1 MDTDIRSR
9 VGNRIRALRKRRGW
23 SQEELATRASLH
35 STYIGGIERGERN
48 VSLLNLVKIAQALQ
62 IEMAE
67 LLTFPSDEPAE
78 RTLRELLGG
87 QDQLT
92 VAFFSTF
99 CRNCEAWKRFR
110 ELTAHRR
117 PGTSSP
123 PTEAPEGGSIK
134 GYKG

>member
-1 MDTDIRSR
+1 MDTDIRRR

-23 SQEELATRASLH
+23 SQEELGARASLH

-48 VSLLNLVKIAQALQ
+48 VSLLNLAKIAQALQ

-67 LLTFPSDEPAE
+67 LLTFPFDEPAE

-123 PTEAPEGGSIK
+123 PTEAPEGGSIE
-134 GYKG
+134 G